1 MRFISSLSKSV
12 ALLASVVMLVI
23 GSLVFSHPA
32 VAASYEVTMG
42 AGGLQFSPKQVTVKP
57 GDTVTFKNGMLAPH
71 NVIFNPAKSP
81 DSDLSKSLSHSK
93 LEYKAGDSFD
103 VKIPE
108 DAQAGDYEFFCTPH
122 RGAGMV
128 GHLVVE

>member
-1 MRFISSLSKSV
+1 MRFISSLSKSLV
-12 ALLASVVMLVI
+12 VLASVVMLVM
-23 GSLVFSHPA
+23 GSLVFANPA
-32 VAASYEVTMG
+32 VAANYEVTMG
-42 AGGLQFSPKQVTVKP
+42 AGGLSFSPNKVSVKP

-71 NVIFNPAKSP
+71 NVMFNPGKSP
-81 DSDLSKSLSHSK
+81 DAGLAKSLSHSK
-93 LEYKAGDSFD
+93 LAYSAGESFE
-103 VKIPE
+103 VKIPD